1 MGNTLTQHDSLVHV
15 RGWTREQIAAS
26 NRTLRR
32 QNKLYGL
39 TKEDFVRFFGG
50 RNRELVTVFNNLDT
64 DYDGKVDIFE
74 TLTMLALW
82 GGTTW
87 DEKMCLLFDIFDF
100 MGKGTLKLDEV
111 MMMGQVLV
119 TTLKKFLSIDSEWS
133 KPASIRDLSRNAMSA
148 GSESGLSEEQF
159 RHWATRC
166 DQLVQLKGCLENHAP
181 RTTPTTQE
189 SRMREQMGKLQKHA
203 SRLFERVERL
213 QDKLPEF
220 LNGCTDFVASLGR
233 RKRWDFTIQNL
244 RQMILALQRAYEDMH
259 LWLTDLE
266 RSVEEDE
273 ISGGTAALIVP
284 ERRFRQ
290 EQSLIDLDRLAK
302 QSAADFREATE
313 LLRRL
318 LELTDA
324 PEALPGAEF
333 GGIEDAFADQKSLAQ
348 KPAMKQVYDEMFADT
363 EPGGLFGA
371 PRSVQAAEEEP
382 EASKGLK
389 ALVEAPVSRDGV
401 ENSGSSTLV
410 VVADFEPPTT
420 HETQMLKLLVG
431 DKVSVLGQDGRGW
444 WYGRK
449 QNGKEGWFPPSYV
462 QVKPTHFSAASS

>member
-50 RNRELVTVFNNLDT
+50 RNRELITVFNNLDT

-74 TLTMLALW
+74 TLTLLALW
-82 GGTTW
+82 GGTSW
-87 DEKMCLLFDIFDF
+87 DEKICLLFDIFDL
-100 MGKGTLKLDEV
+100 MGKGTLKLDEI

-119 TTLKKFLSIDSEWS
+119 ATLRKFLAIDTEWS
-133 KPASIRDLSRNAMSA
+133 KPTSIRDISRNAIAA
-148 GSESGLSEEQF
+148 GGEDGLSEEQF
-159 RHWATRC
+159 RHWAARC
-166 DQLVQLKGCLENHAP
+166 EQLMQLKGCLEDHAP
-181 RTTPTTQE
+181 RSNPATQE
-189 SRMREQMGKLQKHA
+189 SRMRDQTGKLQKHA
-203 SRLFERVERL
+203 NRIFERVERL

-244 RQMILALQRAYEDMH
+244 RQMILALSRAYEDMQQ
-259 LWLTDLE
+259 WLSDLE
-266 RSVEEDE
+266 RSIEEDE

-302 QSAADFREATE
+302 QSSADFREATE

-333 GGIEDAFADQKSLAQ
+333 GGIEDALLDPKSLMQ
-348 KPAMKQVYDEMFADT
+348 KPAMKQVYDEMFVDT
-363 EPGGLFGA
+363 EPGGVFGA
-371 PRSVQAAEEEP
+371 PKVGQVAEEQP
-382 EASKGLK
+382 EANAGLK
-389 ALVEAPVSRDGV
+389 TLVDMPVSRDAA
-401 ENSGSSTLV
+401 ETSGSATLV
-410 VVADFEPPTT
+410 AVADFEPPTT

-462 QVKPTHFSAASS
+462 QVKPTHHSAASS